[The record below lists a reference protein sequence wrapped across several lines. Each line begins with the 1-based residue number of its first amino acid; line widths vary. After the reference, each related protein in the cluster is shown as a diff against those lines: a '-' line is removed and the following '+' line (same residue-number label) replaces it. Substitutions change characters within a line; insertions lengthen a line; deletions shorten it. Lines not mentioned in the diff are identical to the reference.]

1 MRDITGEVMR
11 NLLAGLLLVVAVA
24 ALAVLAGVPY
34 AADPAQHGVLRLAW
48 RARGER
54 VQRCRRLSAEEL
66 AKLPVHMR
74 PPNEEVCERGI
85 TPYRLRV
92 SVDDSLAVDELVRA
106 GGAESDR
113 PLFVFH
119 ELAVP
124 PGVHHLSLVFAREDD
139 RDVKNQGNADEEFED
154 RQGRDLRE
162 TPRHLTLDETV
173 TVAPR
178 AIVLVTYDDE
188 RRHLHLLA
196 APGVRP

>member
-1 MRDITGEVMR
+1 MRRT
-11 NLLAGLLLVVAVA
+11 LAGLLVVVAGA
-24 ALAVLAGVPY
+24 ALALLAGVPY
-34 AADPAQHGVLRLAW
+34 AAEPTHHAVLRLAW

-54 VQRCRRLSAEEL
+54 EQRCRRLSAEEL

-74 PPNEEVCERGI
+74 PSNEKVCERGI
-85 TPYRLRV
+85 IPYHLRV

-119 ELAVP
+119 ELVVS
-124 PGVHHLSLVFAREDD
+124 PGAHHLSIVFAREEDRVDRNRENEDEKSDD
-139 RDVKNQGNADEEFED
+139 RGSQ
-154 RQGRDLRE
+154 DLRE
-162 TPRHLTLDETV
+162 TPPRLTLDESV

-188 RRHLHLLA
+188 RRQLHLLA
-196 APGVRP
+196 APVVRP

>member
-1 MRDITGEVMR
+1 MRR
-11 NLLAGLLLVVAVA
+11 LLAGALVVAA
-24 ALAVLAGVPY
+24 AVGLAALAGVPY
-34 AADPAQHGVLRLAW
+34 AAEPAPRAVLRLAW

-66 AKLPVHMR
+66 ADLPVHMR

-85 TPYRLRV
+85 APYHLRV
-92 SVDDSLAVDELVRA
+92 SLDDSLVVDEIVRA

-124 PGVHHLSLVFAREDD
+124 PGAHHLSIVFARAED
-139 RDVKNQGNADEEFED
+139 RDDENEGDSNEE
-154 RQGRDLRE
+154 LRE
-162 TPRHLTLDETV
+162 TPRRLTLEETV

-178 AIVLVTYDDE
+178 AIILVTYDDE
-188 RRHLHLLA
+188 RRQLHLLA
-196 APGVRP
+196 GPAVRP